1 MNKMGITMD
10 NEFDF
15 STAKKPHEVPALQ
28 QLQQAHRRSM
38 QQSTSQLFDDD
49 VVDWVSK
56 QDNKTRQAV
65 NTMIR
70 QMMIVQTA

>member
-1 MNKMGITMD
+1 MD
-10 NEFDF
+10 KKFDF
-15 STAKKPHEVPALQ
+15 STAKKLHEVAALQ

-38 QQSTSQLFDDD
+38 QQSASQLFDDD

>member
-1 MNKMGITMD
+1 MD

-38 QQSTSQLFDDD
+38 QQSTS
-49 VVDWVSK
+49 
-56 QDNKTRQAV
+56 
-65 NTMIR
+65 
-70 QMMIVQTA
+70 